1 MRFLLVLLAGSSLL
15 VAPVLGQETS
25 IPPARSLLKAQLL
38 MPSASTWGPR
48 PLEAGPAPWWGRTSA
63 ADSLPP
69 GMPLHTR
76 LFWGDRGLVRT
87 LGLAPETRS
96 GELRLRR
103 SMLQWHQR
111 MGLLTFSALT
121 TQVVLGE
128 LLAANP
134 ARYYENLRPVHRM
147 LGYAT
152 FGTYM
157 TTASLSVFAPPAR
170 RYSDGFNSIR
180 LHRWLALVHF
190 AGMAVQPW
198 LGTRLSNATSA
209 EAYDRRLNRHR
220 WVGRIT
226 LAAYTSAILSIF
238 LPY

>member
-1 MRFLLVLLAGSSLL
+1 
-15 VAPVLGQETS
+15 
-25 IPPARSLLKAQLL
+25 
-38 MPSASTWGPR
+38 
-48 PLEAGPAPWWGRTSA
+48 
-63 ADSLPP
+63 
-69 GMPLHTR
+69 MPLHTR
-76 LFWGDRGLVRT
+76 LFWGDHGLVRV

-111 MGLLTFSALT
+111 MGLLTFGALT

-134 ARYYENLRPVHRM
+134 AKYYENLRPVHRT

-157 TTASLSVFAPPAR
+157 TTASLSIFAPPAR
-170 RYSDGFNSIR
+170 RYSSGFSSIR
-180 LHRWLALVHF
+180 LHRWLALIHF

-198 LGTRLSNATSA
+198 LGIRLSNATSA
-209 EAYDRRLNRHR
+209 EAYDRRLNQHR